1 MDNQLPTKT
10 VENITAIS
18 AVINLKTD
26 GKSDFIIHLRCNA
39 PNPISVMVKNIFNRV
54 IAPYLL
60 CQAEIESNLVQAVA
74 APVSATVIALH
85 NAISLN
91 LGSAI
96 NLCSLLNCV
105 KPNNPPTQKLNAIT
119 WITRAP
125 IANP

>member
-1 MDNQLPTKT
+1 M
-10 VENITAIS
+10 
-18 AVINLKTD
+18 INLKTE
-26 GKSDFIIHLRCNA
+26 GKSDLIIHLRCNA
-39 PNPISVMVKNIFNRV
+39 PNPMRVIVKNTFNKV

-60 CQAEIESNLVQAVA
+60 CQDEIESNLVQAVA
-74 APVSATVIALH
+74 APVTATVIALH

-105 KPNNPPTQKLNAIT
+105 RPNKPPTQKLKAIT

>member
-1 MDNQLPTKT
+1 M
-10 VENITAIS
+10 A
-18 AVINLKTD
+18 
-26 GKSDFIIHLRCNA
+26 
-39 PNPISVMVKNIFNRV
+39 KNIFNKV

-60 CQAEIESNLVQAVA
+60 CQADIESNLVQAVA

-85 NAISLN
+85 KAIALN

-96 NLCSLLNCV
+96 NLCSLPNCV
-105 KPNNPPTQKLNAIT
+105 KPNSPPTQKLKAIT

>member
-1 MDNQLPTKT
+1 M
-10 VENITAIS
+10 
-18 AVINLKTD
+18 INLKTE
-26 GKSDFIIHLRCNA
+26 GKSDLIIHLRCNA
-39 PNPISVMVKNIFNRV
+39 PNPMRVIVKNTFNKV

-74 APVSATVIALH
+74 APVIATVIALH

-96 NLCSLLNCV
+96 NLCSLPNCV
-105 KPNNPPTQKLNAIT
+105 KPNNPPTQKLKAIT